1 MSRPYRFA
9 VIGTGFFAQNHL
21 HAWAE
26 IPDVEL
32 VAVCDTDPERLAA
45 AARDFVAAA
54 FRPVPARVVAPF
66 FAAPLP
72 AGAAALR
79 RPVAAAGRVPTALR

>member
-1 MSRPYRFA
+1 MSEPYRFA

-32 VAVCDTDPERLAA
+32 VAVCDTDPERLEA
-45 AARDFVAAA
+45 AARDFGG
-54 FRPVPARVVAPF
+54 RP
-66 FAAPLP
+66 
-72 AGAAALR
+72 LR
-79 RPVAAAGRVPTALR
+79 E

>member
-1 MSRPYRFA
+1 MSKPYRFA

-32 VAVCDTDPERLAA
+32 VAVCDTDPQRLEA
-45 AARDFVAAA
+45 AARDFGGRPYADAAEL
-54 FRPVPARVVAPF
+54 
-66 FAAPLP
+66 FAN
-72 AGAAALR
+72 
-79 RPVAAAGRVPTALR
+79 